1 MRKFLPAALIA
12 AAFLAVA
19 STLASTACQ
28 TVPTKAG
35 LVANPSNGYGYPIP
49 LTFSPN
55 ALLDGGVLTSQVFAT
70 GSQPVSTVV
79 TVSCPS
85 TGCTSI
91 GNVQI
96 LVSDDQVNWA
106 PIAPLAI
113 ANGAQSGTGDAGFSL
128 IASTSSA
135 SAAAYLSPDP
145 FGFAEVVVY
154 SVSAFTDGGVVVGS
168 ATLGK

>member
-1 MRKFLPAALIA
+1 MRKFLPAALIVGA
-12 AAFLAVA
+12 LLAIGTVC
-19 STLASTACQ
+19 TIACE
-28 TVPTKAG
+28 TVPKAG
-35 LVANPSNGYGYPIP
+35 VLANPSNGYGYPIP

-55 ALLDGGVLTSQVFAT
+55 ALLDGGTLTSQVFLT
-70 GSQPVSTVV
+70 GGQPVSAVV

-106 PIAPLAI
+106 PIAPQAI
-113 ANGAQSGTGDAGFSL
+113 ANGAESGSGDAGFSL
-128 IASTSSA
+128 IASTGSA
-135 SAAAYLSPDP
+135 SAAVYLSPAP
-145 FGFAEVVVY
+145 FGAAEVVVY
-154 SVSAFTDGGVVVGS
+154 STNANTDGGVVVGS